1 MNFKTAF
8 EVQQF
13 IRENFPGVNT
23 ATEVPTRLRWVKKG
37 KKVIKEFVP
46 LSQKE
51 QKELAPFVSE
61 FRRLYHQ
68 PVEVVFSDD
77 EICGDRMI

>member
-8 EVQQF
+8 EVQEYIQK
-13 IRENFPGVNT
+13 NFPDVNT
-23 ATEVPTRLRWVKKG
+23 ATEVPSRLRWVKKG
-37 KKVIKEFVP
+37 NKVIKEFVP

-51 QKELAPFVSE
+51 QKELAPFVKE
-61 FRRLYHQ
+61 YRRLYHQ